1 MEVLLALLA
10 GGGAVAAGRYLWDRR
25 RRRHE
30 DLAELDGV
38 RALAD
43 EDVTLLGEE
52 LQALDAEVHLLDQDG
67 RRDYQRAL
75 DAYES
80 AQRLVPHLARAD
92 EVSKVTDTLS
102 TGRYAMAC
110 VRSRIAGEPVPE
122 LRVPCF
128 FNPQHGPSVRDVRF
142 TPRGRGTRMVP
153 ACAQDAARVESGHPP
168 EVRTVHIGSRTVPY
182 WEAGTAY
189 LPYGEGYFVTGALH
203 GAYAMDWA
211 FSVPVVVPPADAG
224 GAGHAGHDGSF
235 GGGFDGG
242 GFDGGMDGGG
252 GGGGGD

>member
-10 GGGAVAAGRYLWDRR
+10 GGSAVAAGRYLWDRR
-25 RRRHE
+25 RRRSA
-30 DLAELDGV
+30 DVTELDGV
-38 RALAD
+38 RTLAD

-52 LQALDAEVHLLDQDG
+52 LHRLDAEVGRLDAEG
-67 RRDYQRAL
+67 RADYQRAL

-80 AQRLVPHLARAD
+80 AQRLVPRLAGAD

-110 VRSRIAGEPVPE
+110 VRARLAGEPVPE

-128 FNPQHGPSVRDVRF
+128 FNPQHGPSARDVQF

-153 ACAQDAARVESGHPP
+153 ACAQDAARVEAGQAP
-168 EVRTVHIGSRTVPY
+168 EVRTVRIGSRTVPY
-182 WEAGTAY
+182 WEAGAAY
-189 LPYGEGYFVTGALH
+189 LPYGEGYFVTGALQ
-203 GAYAMDWA
+203 GAYAMSWA
-211 FSVPVVVPPADAG
+211 FTVPAVTPAADLGGHG
-224 GAGHAGHDGSF
+224 GAADHDGSF

-242 GFDGGMDGGG
+242 GFDGGGGA
-252 GGGGGD
+252 GGGD